1 MEGELAPEVLHGV
14 TRVVAPLVADHDI
27 GLLAQQVGDLPF
39 AFVAPLGAYYD
50 ENRHV
55 AS

>member
-1 MEGELAPEVLHGV
+1 MEREFAPEILNGV
-14 TRVVAPLVADHDI
+14 TRIVAALVADHDI
-27 GLLAQQVGDLPF
+27 GLLAQQVGDFPF